1 MRQAYNYDFKIDYDF
16 LKNEFPREVYEW
28 VYYWAHKDPQR
39 LVITDC
45 DKKEF
50 NYSQLLHLARVQA
63 VNLYELGVR
72 AGDRIAT
79 IEMNS
84 LDHFSMIIAASLL
97 RAVLVPLNW
106 RLKDPELLYMINDSK
121 PQVLLY
127 GKKYRQN
134 SEYLSQAVKVFDL
147 EELSC
152 VEKFESDIKTEIFN
166 SKIDELEKQFFDYGK
181 LNPVCPILI
190 LYTSGT
196 TGFPKGAMIS
206 NLQTK
211 QNAINTVVDW
221 GLSEGERY
229 ILSAPL
235 FHTGGW
241 NVLSLPLL
249 MSGGEIII
257 HEKFDAEA
265 ILNDIERH
273 KVTLYFGVPTMFI
286 SMMESMAFPN
296 VNMSSIKFFISGG
309 APCPPYIIETFS
321 RKGVIF
327 RQGFGLTEVGPNCF
341 TLPGK
346 DAVRKIGSVGFPMKA
361 SVAKLIADD
370 GAEISVDGAVGELV
384 LSGDHV
390 CMGYYGREEEYK
402 KTCDGGFFK
411 TGDYAMRDA
420 DGYYYIVGRK
430 KEMFISGGENVYPK
444 EIEDRL
450 TMLPEVLECAVVGV
464 ADAKW
469 GEVGLAA
476 ITLRGEHFANLNEVK
491 ESIENQMRNHLKKYL
506 ASYKIPKKIKFYD
519 TLPKNAVGKIDKK
532 VLKEEYLKEEYLKE
546 EGNQ

>member
-1 MRQAYNYDFKIDYDF
+1 VRQAYNFDFKIDYDF
-16 LKNEFPREVYEW
+16 LKNEFPHEVYEW
-28 VYYWAHKDPQR
+28 VYYWAQKDPQR
-39 LVITDC
+39 LVIVDC

-50 NYSQLLHLARVQA
+50 NYRQLLHLARVQA
-63 VNLYELGVR
+63 VNLYELGVGP
-72 AGDRIAT
+72 GDRIAT
-79 IEMNS
+79 LEMNS
-84 LDHFSMIIAASLL
+84 LDHFSVIIAASLL

-134 SEYLSQAVKVFDL
+134 SEYLKEAVKVFDL
-147 EELSC
+147 EEISC
-152 VEKFESDIKTEIFN
+152 VEKFESNIKTEIFN
-166 SKIDELEKQFFDYGK
+166 SKIDELEKKFFDYGR
-181 LNPVCPILI
+181 LNPICPILV

-206 NLQTK
+206 DLQTK
-211 QNAINTVVDW
+211 QNAINTIIDW
-221 GLSEGERY
+221 GLNEGERY

-241 NVLSLPLL
+241 NVLALPLL
-249 MSGGEIII
+249 MAGGEIII

-286 SMMESMAFPN
+286 SMMESMAFSS

-341 TLPGK
+341 TLPCE

-370 GAEISVDGAVGELV
+370 GAEISADGVVGELV

-402 KTCDGGFFK
+402 KTCSGGFFK
-411 TGDYAMRDA
+411 TGDYALRDA

-476 ITLRGEHFANLNEVK
+476 ITLRGEHFANLNEVR
-491 ESIENQMRNHLKKYL
+491 ESVENQIRDHLKKYL

-519 TLPKNAVGKIDKK
+519 SLPKNAVGKIDKK
-532 VLKEEYLKEEYLKE
+532 VLKEEYLKEK
-546 EGNQ
+546 GN

>member
-1 MRQAYNYDFKIDYDF
+1 VRQAYNFDFKIDYDF
-16 LKNEFPREVYEW
+16 LKNEFPHEVYEW
-28 VYYWAHKDPQR
+28 VGYWAEKQAER
-39 LVITDC
+39 MVVVDC
-45 DKKEF
+45 DKKEY
-50 NYSQLLHLARVQA
+50 NYRQLLQLARVQA
-63 VNLYELGVR
+63 VNLFELGVR
-72 AGDRIAT
+72 PGDRIAT
-79 IEMNS
+79 LEMNS
-84 LDHFSMIIAASLL
+84 LNHFATIIAASLL

-106 RLKDPELLYMINDSK
+106 RLKNPELLYMINDSK

-127 GKKYRQN
+127 GKKYKEN
-134 SEYLSQAVKVFDL
+134 ADFLKQAVKVFDID
-147 EELSC
+147 ELSSMDTAGSG
-152 VEKFESDIKTEIFN
+152 VKTEIFN
-166 SKIDELEKQFFDYGK
+166 ARVEELEKQFFDYGRYNK
-181 LNPVCPILI
+181 LNPVII

-206 NLQTK
+206 DLQLK
-211 QNAINTVVDW
+211 QNAINTICDW
-221 GLSEGERY
+221 GLAEGERY

-241 NVLSLPLL
+241 NVLALPLL
-249 MSGGEIII
+249 MAGGEIII

-286 SMMESMAFPN
+286 SMMESMAFSS
-296 VNMSSIKFFISGG
+296 VNLSSIKFFISGG

-321 RKGVIF
+321 KKGVIF

-341 TLPGK
+341 TLPCE
-346 DAVRKIGSVGFPMKA
+346 DSVRKIGSVGFPMKA
-361 SVAKLIADD
+361 SRARLIADD
-370 GAEISVDGAVGELV
+370 GSEVSSDGAVGELV
-384 LSGDHV
+384 LGGDHV
-390 CMGYYGREEEYK
+390 CMGYYGREDEFK
-402 KTCDGGFFK
+402 KTYYDGFFR

-464 ADAKW
+464 ADEKW

-476 ITLRGEHFANLNEVK
+476 ITLRGEHFSNLKEVR
-491 ESIENQMRNHLKKYL
+491 ESVENQIRDHLKKYL
-506 ASYKIPKKIKFYD
+506 ASYKIPKKIKFY
-519 TLPKNAVGKIDKK
+519 TALPKNAVGKIDKIAIK
-532 VLKEEYLKEEYLKE
+532 NEYIAGLQADK
-546 EGNQ
+546 